1 MDDILRLELGAKQ
14 VGMARASP
22 MAFIR
27 ALRHGMV
34 ARLETQHRKSHKAP
48 EIPGFL
54 GRIFI
59 PTGELTSMLQN
70 LQR

>member
-34 ARLETQHRKSHKAP
+34 ARLETQHKKSHKAP
-48 EIPGFL
+48 EILDF
-54 GRIFI
+54 
-59 PTGELTSMLQN
+59 
-70 LQR
+70 